1 MGLSMEGLLFDVG
14 DVLYDATVWRRW
26 FLQLLTRMGF
36 HTHYRAFYCVWDREY
51 LHDVHCGHRDLWDAL
66 RDYLRS
72 IGVGQGF
79 ADEII
84 AAGHARHA
92 HLTEAVRPLPG
103 VPTTLASLSAA
114 GLKLGAVNN
123 CCCTAE
129 VLAEE
134 LDRLGLKTY
143 LSVIR
148 SSFDSGNAM
157 PDPESYLAALDAM
170 ALPAEEVAFVG
181 HDAAELDGARAVGMA
196 TVAVNHDPLAQAD
209 VLLDRFDELPQFVA
223 SAGRQSRAG

>member
-1 MGLSMEGLLFDVG
+1 MRLSMEGLLFDVG

-36 HTHYRAFYCVWDREY
+36 HTHYRAFYCVWDRDY
-51 LHDVHCGHRDLWDAL
+51 LYDVHCGRRDRWDAL

-72 IGVGQGF
+72 IGVGRAF

-92 HLTEAVRPLPG
+92 HLTETVRPLPG
-103 VPTTLASLSAA
+103 VTTTLARLSAA

-129 VLAEE
+129 VLTAE
-134 LDRLGLKTY
+134 LDRLGLKPY
-143 LSVIR
+143 LPVIR
-148 SSFDSGNAM
+148 SSFDSGTAM
-157 PDPESYLAALDAM
+157 PDPESYLAALDALG
-170 ALPAEEVAFVG
+170 LPAQEVAFVG

-209 VLLDRFDELPQFVA
+209 VHLERFDELPQVLVA
-223 SAGRQSRAG
+223 AGKRSRAG